1 MASLF
6 FLLKDYLTNC
16 KERNKVEPSY
26 SHWFEFIRGIPKGC
40 ILGPLLFNIF
50 VNEIFF
56 QIQKSNICNFADD
69 NTLYYC
75 RQDLQAVNE
84 NLTYPENPKKLQFMI
99 LSKTRRPKYNLLI
112 IQMLKES
119 ANMELEKLIIDQTL
133 SFENIIAKLYQ
144 TASYKLYA
152 LSRISKHLTF
162 EKARVLENAFV
173 DSQFNYVPLDILR
186 ESYLF
191 KMQKTQHKAL
201 RAIYQSTES
210 YENLLNLD
218 NSVSLHQRHIRFL
231 LAEIWIYF
239 SNHLVTLA
247 GY

>member
-1 MASLF
+1 
-6 FLLKDYLTNC
+6 
-16 KERNKVEPSY
+16 
-26 SHWFEFIRGIPKGC
+26 
-40 ILGPLLFNIF
+40 
-50 VNEIFF
+50 
-56 QIQKSNICNFADD
+56 
-69 NTLYYC
+69 
-75 RQDLQAVNE
+75 
-84 NLTYPENPKKLQFMI
+84 MI

-119 ANMELEKLIIDQTL
+119 ANMTSEKLIIDQTL
-133 SFENIIAKLYQ
+133 SFENLIAKLYQ

-152 LSRISKHLTF
+152 LSQISKHLTF

-201 RAIYQSTES
+201 IAIYQSAES

-239 SNHLVTLA
+239 SNHLFTLA